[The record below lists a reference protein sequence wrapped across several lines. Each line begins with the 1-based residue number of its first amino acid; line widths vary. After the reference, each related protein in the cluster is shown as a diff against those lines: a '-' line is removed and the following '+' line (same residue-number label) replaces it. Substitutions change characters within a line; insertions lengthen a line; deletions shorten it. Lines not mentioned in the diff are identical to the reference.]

1 MTSADITVTLA
12 RRGCVPDT
20 SLTGE
25 DRSALRELT
34 GARSRDY
41 REGRA
46 LLRWSLR
53 RAFGAGCARAPIQPD
68 SRGKP
73 VLRADRPI
81 GISISHSGTALAV
94 AVAAG
99 REVGVDVQTLVTP
112 TEGLIRRCCRPQDR
126 AEVAALPE
134 FLRAGAFTSIWTVQE
149 ACLKA
154 SGEGVRFRPGRVPV
168 IPFQRYGV
176 WRGYLWRALPPFAGN
191 PVAVAASRL
200 PVPPSTV
207 HVVLVPSPPERTV
220 L

>member
-1 MTSADITVTLA
+1 MTGRDIVVTLA
-12 RRGCVPDT
+12 RRGCVPDA

-25 DRSALRELT
+25 DRSALRELA

-53 RAFGAGCARAPIQPD
+53 RTFGAGCARAPIRPD
-68 SRGKP
+68 GRGKP
-73 VLRADRPI
+73 VLHADRRI
-81 GISISHSGTALAV
+81 GISISHSDHALAV

-99 REVGVDVQTLVTP
+99 REVGVDVQTPITP

-134 FLRAGAFTSIWTVQE
+134 SLRAGAFTSIWTVQE

-168 IPFQRYGV
+168 LPFQSHGS
-176 WRGYLWRALPPFAGN
+176 WRDYVWRALPPFAGDS
-191 PVAVAASRL
+191 VAVAASRL

-207 HVVLVPSPPERTV
+207 HVVLCPSPRERTV
-220 L
+220 S